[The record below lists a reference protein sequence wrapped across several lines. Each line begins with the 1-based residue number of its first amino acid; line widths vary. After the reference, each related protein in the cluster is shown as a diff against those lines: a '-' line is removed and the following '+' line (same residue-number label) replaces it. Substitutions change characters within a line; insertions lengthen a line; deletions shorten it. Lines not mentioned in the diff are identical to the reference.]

1 MTKRIQ
7 KTPAELLELLQKTVT
22 GVLDTYEQPSSHSSY
37 WIMFERKTR
46 DTYGLSF
53 WPKVTDARTSR
64 SKVEISL
71 TSVSDFTWLQC
82 EAGQLN
88 DLTQRIFEVPRQ
100 PKMTFNL
107 TFAVVN
113 RKGSARIVLKHVRPG
128 SFVDYFNAAEP
139 QHDSRSATA

>member
-7 KTPAELLELLQKTVT
+7 KTPANLLELLQKTVT
-22 GVLDTYEQPSSHSSY
+22 GLFDTYEQLGSHSDY
-37 WIMFERKTR
+37 WILFERKTR

-71 TSVSDFTWLQC
+71 TSVVDYTWLECQ
-82 EAGQLN
+82 EKIVL
-88 DLTQRIFEVPRQ
+88 DLSERIFVVPLR
-100 PKMTFNL
+100 PFMTFNL

-113 RKGSARIVLKHVRPG
+113 HPSPPKIILKSIRPG
-128 SFVDYFNAAEP
+128 TFADYFSESEH

>member
-7 KTPAELLELLQKTVT
+7 KTPADLLELLQKTVT
-22 GVLDTYEQPSSHSSY
+22 ALFDTHEQLGSHSNY
-37 WIMFERKTR
+37 WILFERKTR

-53 WPKVTDARTSR
+53 WPKVTDVRTSR

-71 TSVSDFTWLQC
+71 TSVVDYTWLEC
-82 EAGQLN
+82 NATRLS
-88 DLTQRIFEVPRQ
+88 DLSARIFEVPRQ

-113 RKGSARIVLKHVRPG
+113 RKGSARVVLKHVRPG
-128 SFVDYFNAAEP
+128 SFADYFSAVEP
-139 QHDSRSATA
+139 QHDSRSASA

>member
-7 KTPAELLELLQKTVT
+7 KTPADLLELLQKTVT
-22 GVLDTYEQPSSHSSY
+22 ALFDTHEQLSSHSSY
-37 WIMFERKTR
+37 WILFERKTR

-53 WPKVTDARTSR
+53 WPKVTDVRTSR

-71 TSVSDFTWLQC
+71 TSVVDYVWLEC
-82 EAGQLN
+82 EATRLS
-88 DLTQRIFEVPRQ
+88 DLSDRIFEVPRQ

-113 RKGSARIVLKHVRPG
+113 RKGSARVVLKHVRPG
-128 SFVDYFNAAEP
+128 TFADYFSAVEP
-139 QHDSRSATA
+139 QHDPRSASA